1 MYIRI
6 ICINICINIVYIYIN
21 CVLYIYIF
29 KLYFIIKNILYFSKK
44 LKNYIIQ
51 KIYKRYKKILKTI
64 YFINATIIAT
74 IRTEYGFEIT
84 TQNQS
89 IQVPEVEASVTFD
102 NCN

>member
-1 MYIRI
+1 MF
-6 ICINICINIVYIYIN
+6 
-21 CVLYIYIF
+21 YIF
-29 KLYFIIKNILYFSKK
+29 KLYFIIKKIYYIFKKKK
-44 LKNYIIQ
+44 LKNYLIQ

-64 YFINATIIAT
+64 YSSNATIIAT

>member
-1 MYIRI
+1 MV
-6 ICINICINIVYIYIN
+6 CINIQIYKLCFIYLNYILLLKKYI
-21 CVLYIYIF
+21 IF
-29 KLYFIIKNILYFSKK
+29 FKKKKIKNYL
-44 LKNYIIQ
+44 IQ

-64 YFINATIIAT
+64 YSSNATIIAT

>member
-1 MYIRI
+1 MF
-6 ICINICINIVYIYIN
+6 
-21 CVLYIYIF
+21 YIF
-29 KLYFIIKNILYFSKK
+29 IYLNYILLLKIYFSKK

>member
-1 MYIRI
+1 MF
-6 ICINICINIVYIYIN
+6 
-21 CVLYIYIF
+21 YIF
-29 KLYFIIKNILYFSKK
+29 KLYFIIKKIYYIFQKK
-44 LKNYIIQ
+44 KKIKNYLIQ

-64 YFINATIIAT
+64 YSSNATIIAT

>member
-1 MYIRI
+1 M
-6 ICINICINIVYIYIN
+6 V
-21 CVLYIYIF
+21 YIF
-29 KLYFIIKNILYFSKK
+29 KLYFIIKKIYYIFQKK
-44 LKNYIIQ
+44 KKKIKNYLIQ

-64 YFINATIIAT
+64 YSSNATIIAT